1 VVLPLPKGEGGRI
14 SGGEFWGIY
23 DYAING
29 RIPEYTK
36 MFIRLVAMM
45 CRDLITIFVILEW

>member
-1 VVLPLPKGEGGRI
+1 MPKGEGCGLV
-14 SGGEFWGIY
+14 GVDCGIC

-45 CRDLITIFVILEW
+45 CRD

>member
-1 VVLPLPKGEGGRI
+1 LPKGEGGRI